1 MIKKLIIYIILFS
14 PLIINAQK
22 ITYDT
27 LWNISPKVFFYG
39 PKDIESSSYHNFYMD
54 SNIKFEF
61 YSNYLFFKRKQ
72 VRHSSIA
79 HYYEEIKEYH
89 DEYQKKIQQGISIE
103 KADSSIFYRLI
114 RYAGS
119 YHTDDFFNSR
129 GIYDKLSKF
138 DKLQGKYHYID
149 YQTAYKKKIPIYRKN
164 DWRRDKEDSIIVYD
178 CSIERYL
185 LVDSVIYL
193 FSSTILERPRN
204 RKKGLRIVEREF
216 KKFVPCIWVKEDE
229 TVLPESED

>member
-1 MIKKLIIYIILFS
+1 MIKALLLFILFIF

-27 LWNISPKVFFYG
+27 LWSISPKVFFYG
-39 PKDIESSSYHNFYMD
+39 PKDIESSSYHNFYID

-79 HYYEEIKEYH
+79 HYYEDSNEYH
-89 DEYQKKIQQGISIE
+89 EKYQKKIQQGISIE
-103 KADSSIFYRLI
+103 KADSFILYKLTQ
-114 RYAGS
+114 YAS
-119 YHTDDFFNSR
+119 HYHRGDFFTSW
-129 GIYDKLSKF
+129 GGYEEIEKF

-149 YQTAYKKKIPIYRKN
+149 FYAAYKKRQPIYRNN
-164 DWRRDKEDSIIVYD
+164 DWKRTTRDTIIVHD

-193 FSSTILERPRN
+193 FTSTLREPHRN
-204 RKKGLRIVEREF
+204 RKRGLRILEREF
-216 KKFVPCIWVKEDE
+216 KQFVRCIWVKEE
-229 TVLPESED
+229 EELLEG